1 MAKTAIFGYLANF
14 GGELQMA
21 KKEQKTYWIV
31 DPMYDLRFFLL
42 GKIPN
47 IRNEIFEKWPFLDIL
62 QKR

>member
-1 MAKTAIFGYLANF
+1 MANF
-14 GGELQMA
+14 RGELQMA

-31 DPMYDLRFFLL
+31 DPIYDLRFFLL

-62 QKR
+62 QKL